1 MKKTKENQLGIT
13 MIALIVT
20 VIVLLILAGI
30 SIATLNGDSGIIK
43 KSKEAKEQTE
53 ISEEKEVVD
62 RATVQAMGNNKKGDL
77 IESELQEQLDKIAS
91 SGKTEVT
98 DTGEE
103 FEVLFKESN
112 RYYTIDKE
120 GKISDSK
127 EIIKD
132 MYPGD
137 ISRGKDG
144 EILDGSKEQPYEI
157 WCIEDLVAF
166 SNIVNGNGIKFENG
180 QSVQIK
186 YKENFSNKYVEI
198 KQDLNFKSKLSY
210 ANSER
215 TDFGNI
221 NGIAEDSN
229 TLINE
234 MTTGTGF
241 TPIGDTNAGFGGIFS
256 GNNNKIKEIYI
267 NREANAGLFGM
278 IASPNIKNVEISGN
292 IIATGEEGNAGSICG
307 KCFNVSAE
315 GNIENCINRAKING
329 SSAGGIIGNFSS
341 SPKTLKIS
349 NCINTGD
356 ITGSFCSGGI
366 MGYAHT
372 KTMIVNCC
380 NSGQIVMKLA
390 ERS

>member
-1 MKKTKENQLGIT
+1 M
-13 MIALIVT
+13 
-20 VIVLLILAGI
+20 
-30 SIATLNGDSGIIK
+30 
-43 KSKEAKEQTE
+43 
-53 ISEEKEVVD
+53 
-62 RATVQAMGNNKKGDL
+62 
-77 IESELQEQLDKIAS
+77 
-91 SGKTEVT
+91 
-98 DTGEE
+98 
-103 FEVLFKESN
+103 
-112 RYYTIDKE
+112 
-120 GKISDSK
+120 
-127 EIIKD
+127 
-132 MYPGD
+132 
-137 ISRGKDG
+137 
-144 EILDGSKEQPYEI
+144 
-157 WCIEDLVAF
+157 
-166 SNIVNGNGIKFENG
+166 
-180 QSVQIK
+180 
-186 YKENFSNKYVEI
+186 
-198 KQDLNFKSKLSY
+198 SY

-241 TPIGDTNAGFGGIFS
+241 TPIGNTNSGFGGIFS

-267 NREANAGLFGM
+267 NRETNAGLFGI
-278 IASPNIKNVEISGN
+278 IASPNIKNLEISGN
-292 IIATGEEGNAGSICG
+292 IIATGEGENAGSICG

-329 SSAGGIIGNFSS
+329 NYAGGIVGFFSS

-356 ITGSFCSGGI
+356 ITGSICSGGI
-366 MGYAHT
+366 MGYTHT

>member
-1 MKKTKENQLGIT
+1 MRKTKETKKNRGIT
-13 MIALIVT
+13 LISLTVT
-20 VIVLLILAGI
+20 IIVLLILAGI

-77 IESELQEQLDKIAS
+77 IENELQEQLDKIAS

-98 DTGEE
+98 NTGEE

-132 MYPGD
+132 IYPGD
-137 ISRGKDG
+137 ITRGKDG

-186 YKENFSNKYVEI
+186 NNENFSNKYVEI

-241 TPIGDTNAGFGGIFS
+241 TPIGNTNSGFGGIFS

-267 NREANAGLFGM
+267 NRETNAGLFGI
-278 IASPNIKNVEISGN
+278 IASPNIKNLEISYN
-292 IIATGEEGNAGSICG
+292 SYRRRR
-307 KCFNVSAE
+307 KCWQYMWKMFQ
-315 GNIENCINRAKING
+315 C
-329 SSAGGIIGNFSS
+329 
-341 SPKTLKIS
+341 
-349 NCINTGD
+349 
-356 ITGSFCSGGI
+356 
-366 MGYAHT
+366 
-372 KTMIVNCC
+372 
-380 NSGQIVMKLA
+380 
-390 ERS
+390 